1 MTLMAHTRRPRIRFE
16 TVRRATADP
25 LPRMDVVAF
34 VGFAGSGP
42 VHVPVAIEDAAQYAR
57 IFGDDPMLAWDP
69 EEGEPVHA
77 YLGSAVRAFFAN
89 GGRRCWVVR
98 VAGDSAT
105 HAYLQMPGM
114 LKSRGG
120 VSAGTLDLEPAFAR
134 SRSVGSWS
142 DTLRLQTTLRA
153 RPIGG
158 VDCDVSF
165 RRLSMPVAVGAKLGG
180 LLDSGVMVRLR
191 FVDEEGL
198 SHWLYSCLEPDLANA
213 NHLPTRAQYRLCG
226 NHWFSSAP
234 PELISFDPSEVQV
247 GHYRADD
254 VSRQSLNSISAESPY
269 DETPSIGCLHAG
281 PGQLTWSETG
291 QPQVT
296 VAADHPAAQ
305 GFHPGLLLRIKVSGL
320 IAWFVVRAF
329 QRREERIESPASS
342 VASETVDLAGELY
355 WERPTPGGSFNPGRL
370 RTAELLTVD
379 LRVHSAGNARHEMQ
393 DIGLA
398 DGHPRYWGA
407 LRGDHRRYRPRPTDR
422 LHPLVDEARE
432 TVFPLACPDEITDE
446 VSWMYIPLGVPTVY
460 SDVDLAAVP
469 VKQETPAWQRDGLGQ
484 FNSGLFLDPMLA
496 DLPVRTLMSEADR
509 LRYDTDSPRA
519 LRGIHAVLGF
529 ADERIGEEVTLIAVP
544 DAVHRRWNA
553 VESPEG
559 HTVASIPATSSESAP
574 ATEVF
579 QPCVVPNV
587 EAPLLE
593 AIVGPA
599 PSGLITLEWNG
610 ESGAL
615 FELEEAATKEFEQ
628 PSSVYKGRD
637 RRIQLT
643 RPAGGRYAFRV
654 RARKSGQTGGWSN
667 TLEIRLAPARAVHLA
682 PSVDGEHSV
691 LLAVQSALLRLSAA
705 HGEFFAVLGL
715 PHHFREQQSRD
726 YLGVLAAQFIGEAN
740 PSPLSYGAVYHPW
753 LQCRMDDGA
762 IVVMPPD
769 GVVLGMLA
777 ARANERGAWVAPANY
792 RLNTVV
798 ALTPPFPEEL
808 DALLNEIRQYPNGF
822 MTLRA
827 DTLDADDPALRLISV
842 RRLLIVLRRVAL
854 RYGTAFAF
862 EPNGESLR
870 GMVQHRFE
878 QLLRGLY
885 DRGAFAGN
893 SPAQAYQVSTDASIN
908 TTAAADQGRFLVEL
922 RIRPSLPME
931 WIVVRLL
938 QRGSELVLAEGR

>member
-16 TVRRATADP
+16 TVRRAAADP
-25 LPRMDVVAF
+25 LPRMDVAVF
-34 VGFAGSGP
+34 VGFAASGP
-42 VHVPVAIEDAAQYAR
+42 VHIPVAIEYVEGYVR
-57 IFGDDPMLAWDP
+57 VFGADPILAWDP
-69 EEGEPVHA
+69 EAGEPVHA

-89 GGRRCWVVR
+89 GGRRCWVIR

-142 DTLRLQTTLRA
+142 DTLRLQTVLRA
-153 RPIGG
+153 RPMGG

-165 RRLSMPVAVGAKLGG
+165 RRLSMPVAVEAKLGG
-180 LLDSGVMVRLR
+180 LVDSGVMVRLR
-191 FVDEEGL
+191 FVDEEGS
-198 SHWLYSCLEPDLANA
+198 SHWLYSRLEPDLADA
-213 NHLPTRAQYRLCG
+213 NHPPTRAQYRLCG

-247 GHYRADD
+247 EHYRVDD
-254 VSRQSLNSISAESPY
+254 ASRQSLNSNSAENPY
-269 DETPSIGCLHAG
+269 DETSSISGLHAG
-281 PGQLTWSETG
+281 QGQLTWSETG

-320 IAWFVVRAF
+320 IAWFVARTL
-329 QRREERIESPASS
+329 QRREERIESPASPI
-342 VASETVDLAGELY
+342 ASETVDLAGELY

-379 LRVHSAGNARHEMQ
+379 LRVHSTGNARHEMQ

-407 LRGDHRRYRPRPTDR
+407 LRGDLCRYRPRPTDR
-422 LHPLVDEARE
+422 PHPLVDEARE
-432 TVFPLACPDEITDE
+432 KAFPLACPENITNE
-446 VSWMYIPLGVPTVY
+446 VSWTYIPLGVPTVY
-460 SDVDLAAVP
+460 SDVDPAVP
-469 VKQETPAWQRDGLGQ
+469 VKQDAPAWQRDGLAV
-484 FNSGLFLDPMLA
+484 FDSGLFLDPMLA
-496 DLPVRTLMSEADR
+496 DLSVRTLISEADR
-509 LRYDTDSPRA
+509 LRYGADSPRA

-559 HTVASIPATSSESAP
+559 HTVASIPASSSESTS
-574 ATEVF
+574 ATKVF
-579 QPCVVPNV
+579 RPCEVPNV

-599 PSGLITLEWNG
+599 SSGLITLEWTG
-610 ESGAL
+610 EPDAA
-615 FELEEAATKEFEQ
+615 FELAEAATIEFEQ

-637 RRIQLT
+637 RRIRLT
-643 RPAGGRYAFRV
+643 RPAGGRYTFRV
-654 RARKSGQTGGWSN
+654 RARRSGQTGGWSN
-667 TLEIRLAPARAVHLA
+667 TLDIRLAPARAVRLA
-682 PSVDGEHSV
+682 PPVEGEHSV

-726 YLGVLAAQFIGEAN
+726 YLGGLAVQFIGETN

-753 LQCRMDDGA
+753 LQCRTDDGA

-769 GVVLGMLA
+769 GAAVGMLA
-777 ARANERGAWVAPANY
+777 FRANERGPWVAPANY

-854 RYGTAFAF
+854 RYGTAFVF

-870 GMVQHRFE
+870 GMVQQRFE

-931 WIVVRLL
+931 WIVVRLM

>member
-16 TVRRATADP
+16 TIRRAAADP
-25 LPRMDVVAF
+25 LPRMDVAAF
-34 VGFAGSGP
+34 VGFAASGP
-42 VHVPVAIEDAAQYAR
+42 VHIPVAIEDVEGYVR
-57 IFGDDPMLAWDP
+57 VFGADPILAWDP
-69 EEGEPVHA
+69 EAGEPVHA

-134 SRSVGSWS
+134 SRSVGSRS

-191 FVDEEGL
+191 FMDEEG
-198 SHWLYSCLEPDLANA
+198 SFHWLYSCLEPDLANA

-234 PELISFDPSEVQV
+234 PEAISFDPSEVQV

-254 VSRQSLNSISAESPY
+254 VSRQFMNGDSAESPY
-269 DETPSIGCLHAG
+269 DETSSISSLHAG
-281 PGQLTWSETG
+281 PGQLTWSKTG

-305 GFHPGLLLRIKVSGL
+305 GLHAGLLLRIKVSGL

-329 QRREERIESPASS
+329 QRRGERIESPASP
-342 VASETVDLAGELY
+342 VALEKVDLAGELY
-355 WERPTPGGSFNPGRL
+355 WEQPTPGGSFDPGRL

-379 LRVHSAGNARHEMQ
+379 LRVHDAGNARHEMQ
-393 DIGLA
+393 NIGLA

-407 LRGDHRRYRPRPTDR
+407 LRGDLCRYRPRPTDR
-422 LHPLVDEARE
+422 PHPLVDEARE
-432 TVFPLACPDEITDE
+432 TAFPLACPDEVTDG

-460 SDVDLAAVP
+460 SDRDLAVA
-469 VKQETPAWQRDGLGQ
+469 VKQDAPAWQRDGLAV
-484 FNSGLFLDPMLA
+484 FNSGLFLDPTLA
-496 DLPVRTLMSEADR
+496 DLSVRTLMSEADR
-509 LRYDTDSPRA
+509 LRYGTHSPRA

-529 ADERIGEEVTLIAVP
+529 DDERIGEEVTLIAVP

-559 HTVASIPATSSESAP
+559 HTVTSIPASSFESTA

-579 QPCVVPNV
+579 RPCEVPNV
-587 EAPLLE
+587 ETPLLE

-599 PSGLITLEWNG
+599 LSDLITLEWTG
-610 ESGAL
+610 ESDAS
-615 FELEEAATKEFEQ
+615 FELVEAATIEFEQ
-628 PSSVYKGRD
+628 SLSVYKGRD
-637 RRIQLT
+637 RRIRLT

-654 RARKSGQTGGWSN
+654 RAWKSGKAGAWSN
-667 TLEIRLAPARAVHLA
+667 TLDIRLAQARAVHLA
-682 PSVDGEHSV
+682 PPVDGEHSV
-691 LLAVQSALLRLSAA
+691 LLAVQSALLQLSAA

-715 PHHFREQQSRD
+715 PQHFREEQSRD
-726 YLGVLAAQFIGEAN
+726 YLGVLAAQFIGETN

-769 GVVLGMLA
+769 GVAVGMLA
-777 ARANERGAWVAPANY
+777 FRANERGAWVAPANY
-792 RLNTVV
+792 RMHSVV

-808 DALLNEIRQYPNGF
+808 GLPFNEIRQYPNGF
-822 MTLRA
+822 MTMRA

-842 RRLLIVLRRVAL
+842 RRLLIVLRRLAL
-854 RYGTAFAF
+854 RYGTAFVF
-862 EPNGESLR
+862 EPNSESLR

-893 SPAQAYQVSTDASIN
+893 SPAQAYQVSADVSIN
-908 TTAAADQGRFLVEL
+908 TPVAVDQGRFLVEL
-922 RIRPSLPME
+922 RVRPSLPME

-938 QRGSELVLAEGR
+938 QRGSELILAEGR